1 MGSRQENR
9 MSATFVDFKEK
20 RMLDFQQP
28 YLWMLVMGVTL
39 LLTACGKPQDNANAA
54 TMQPKPAV
62 EVSQPIQR
70 EIVEWDEYNGRL
82 EAVES
87 VEVRARVSGYLNKIL
102 FKDGGKV
109 KKNDLL
115 FEVDPRPY
123 TAQLNQAKA
132 QYDQAKSKRE
142 LAQGDFQ
149 RAKRL
154 LKEQAI
160 SEEEYDTRSKNVVQ
174 SEAALQSAKAQV
186 ELAQLNVDYTQI
198 RSPIDGR
205 ISRKLI
211 TVGNLVAA
219 DSTLLA
225 TIVSIDPMYLYVD
238 ADERSVLKYRR
249 LALAGKR
256 ESAIDHRVPLE
267 MSLIDEQDFPHKGYI
282 DYVDPEINPATGTVR
297 ARAVFTNPDELLK
310 PGLFGRVRVPGSGK
324 YTAQLI
330 SDKAVGMDQGKT
342 FVMALSKD
350 NKAEFR
356 PITTG
361 AMHEGLRIVT
371 AGLAQSDWIIV
382 NGLQFVRPGAEVQAT
397 QKPMPESH

>member
-1 MGSRQENR
+1 MQKLENQ
-9 MSATFVDFKEK
+9 AQIY
-20 RMLDFQQP
+20 LLLCNFQDLKIMP
-28 YLWMLVMGVTL
+28 RFLLVMGIL
-39 LLTACGKPQDNANAA
+39 LVLTDCGKTQDNANAA
-54 TMQPKPAV
+54 AMTPKPSV

-82 EAVES
+82 EAVEA

-115 FEVDPRPY
+115 FEIDPRPY
-123 TAQLNQAKA
+123 SAQLNQAKA
-132 QYDQAKSKRE
+132 EYDQAKSKRE

-211 TVGNLVAA
+211 TVGNLVSA

-225 TIVSIDPMYLYVD
+225 NIVSIDPIHLFID

-267 MSLIDEQDFPHKGYI
+267 MALIDEQDFPHKGYI

-297 ARAVFTNPDELLK
+297 ARAVFNNPDELLK

-324 YTAQLI
+324 YSAQLI
-330 SDKAVGMDQGKT
+330 SDKAVGMDQGKK
-342 FVMALSKD
+342 FVMVLAKD

-356 PITTG
+356 PISTG

-371 AGLAQSDWIIV
+371 AGLAQSDQVIV
-382 NGLQFVRPGAEVQAT
+382 NGLQFVRPGAKVQAT
-397 QKPMPESH
+397 QIPMPESP